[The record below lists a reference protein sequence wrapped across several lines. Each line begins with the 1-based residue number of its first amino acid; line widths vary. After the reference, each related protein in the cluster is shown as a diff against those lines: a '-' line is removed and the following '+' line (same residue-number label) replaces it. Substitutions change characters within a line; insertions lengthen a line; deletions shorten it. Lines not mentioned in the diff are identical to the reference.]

1 MMAEATP
8 IPLIRN
14 LYSSSA
20 LLSFA
25 MIASAHFSVY
35 RSSPIAR
42 FLRPETVA
50 LVGASVE
57 TAAVAVAGAS
67 VAGAL
72 VVGALDAG
80 TVVAGALVVGALVTG
95 AVVGSPAG

>member
-35 RSSPIAR
+35 RSLPDAR
-42 FLRPETVA
+42 FLRTEAVA
-50 LVGASVE
+50 LVGATVE
-57 TAAVAVAGAS
+57 AAGAAVVGAVGAS
-67 VAGAL
+67 VTGAL
-72 VVGALDAG
+72 VGGAG
-80 TVVAGALVVGALVTG
+80 VGALVGG
-95 AVVGSPAG
+95 AGVDASVG